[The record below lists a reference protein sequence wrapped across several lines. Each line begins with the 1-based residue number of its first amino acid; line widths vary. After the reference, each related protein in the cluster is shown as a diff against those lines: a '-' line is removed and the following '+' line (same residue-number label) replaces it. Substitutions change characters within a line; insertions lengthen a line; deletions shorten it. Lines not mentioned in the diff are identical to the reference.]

1 MMMIKRTP
9 LYYNNVAGGG
19 MHIYKWFSLNKYNN
33 IQVLIFLADQ
43 QASQQAFQHDE
54 SQNDAV
60 HAGNIVTLSLIMTDP
75 EIEQAAEGIFN
86 RSNLTNLISG
96 SSLDAHGSSLNAPG
110 SPFSVDDGMQMPKV

>member
-1 MMMIKRTP
+1 M
-9 LYYNNVAGGG
+9 
-19 MHIYKWFSLNKYNN
+19 NKYNN

-86 RSNLTNLISG
+86 RSNLTNLMSG
-96 SSLDAHGSSLNAPG
+96 SSWDAHDSSLNAPG
-110 SPFSVDDGMQMPKV
+110 SPFSVDDGMQMPKI